1 MKLFEESHIEF
12 LAVVHIWQAL
22 IEWCLAIPDR
32 IGVAIGQQIVVLDKI
47 RIVGFSELHNICKI
61 RRSTK
66 RSLGTRDTFNA
77 RT

>member
-22 IEWCLAIPDR
+22 VEWCLAIPDR
-32 IGVAIGQQIVVLDKI
+32 IGMAIGQEIVVLDKI
-47 RIVGFSELHNICKI
+47 GIVGFSELDNIRKV

-66 RSLGTRDTFNA
+66 RPLGTRDTFNA
-77 RT
+77 